1 MPHSHAFFWCC
12 CYMLC
17 DLIGSFVFLR
27 FIPRLPNVATMFMDV
42 PHLFENFPSY
52 IVICA
57 IIFSRTVRLC
67 WSSLSRDAFLVTKLR
82 SMNTSSPCQTGNK
95 EYCLM
100 KVSPLHSRF
109 SVVTQRSWGGALRD
123 DARNGCVADYMYMKV
138 TGEKYFNF
146 L

>member
-1 MPHSHAFFWCC
+1 
-12 CYMLC
+12 MLC
-17 DLIGSFVFLR
+17 DLIGSFLFLR
-27 FIPRLPNVATMFMDV
+27 FIPRLSNVATMFMV
-42 PHLFENFPSY
+42 FPHLFENFPLY

-95 EYCLM
+95 EHCLM

-109 SVVTQRSWGGALRD
+109 SVVTPRSWGGALRD